1 LQLKISQDPSS
12 IVLSCLSLCNTQAR
26 TVNLLQAIPC
36 DDEGVTQACGC
47 LRNETDR
54 RVER

>member
-12 IVLSCLSLCNTQAR
+12 VVLSCLSLCNTQAR